1 MMRFVCANFLVFFAT
16 PMLAMTCRE
25 LMVGAMAAPSQIFF
39 GGACQEFSRLA
50 RLGVGQLLFLEWWQ
64 LWFTGAECGEDRRQ
78 RRQDPLCPHFLPRP
92 APQRASRCPHCPAY
106 TPCHCYCQLA
116 HCCCSVSRSNCPTK
130 FCLLCLF
137 SPSPRCTLHA
147 ACRTPSNTPD
157 AAKTR
162 PDLTFPLQHHHPS
175 RNRKHLNTRYPVIRF
190 IPPILSLTRPLR
202 LSVVILPSCL
212 YPTPS

>member
-78 RRQDPLCPHFLPRP
+78 RRQDLSAHTFCRVQHRSVHHVARIALHTRPVTVIVNLRIVVVQSVARTAQPSSVYSVCFLHPL
-92 APQRASRCPHCPAY
+92 AA
-106 TPCHCYCQLA
+106 
-116 HCCCSVSRSNCPTK
+116 
-130 FCLLCLF
+130 
-137 SPSPRCTLHA
+137 RCTLHA
-147 ACRTPSNTPD
+147 ARHRTHQTPPRLD
-157 AAKTR
+157 R
-162 PDLTFPLQHHHPS
+162 ISRFPCS
-175 RNRKHLNTRYPVIRF
+175 TI
-190 IPPILSLTRPLR
+190 IPPETAN
-202 LSVVILPSCL
+202 
-212 YPTPS
+212 T